1 MILKKMTLVK
11 KMPLFI
17 SLILLCTAILLPD
30 IALSNEKKLK
40 PLKDYKIFPDE
51 YSELDEI
58 PTPSSTKDEYI
69 LHNLNKSR
77 QKYLQALILI
87 ERQDT
92 ISAAQYFEEAIGF
105 LNKLVSYP
113 DIETNT
119 DYSDLAKSI
128 IEDYERMIVDIDKLN
143 DNSSFFIVRDKLFEE
158 VSNLPESGSPDIQ
171 TLELEQK
178 TALAGETIDTT
189 RVKRIGAIDLTYNAV
204 VQKNIDFLS
213 QGKGKKFFPKWLERT
228 TKWFPLMKQMAKE
241 EQIPEDMIYLSMIE
255 SGLNPN
261 AVSRAKAVGLWQFI
275 HSTGK
280 MYGLNLVPSVWV
292 DERRDPEKATRASF
306 SHLRDLYYDFQ
317 DWHLAL
323 AAYNAGPGRV
333 IRAIRRSGKVNPNFW
348 DIRDYLP
355 RETRDYVPIFIAAA
369 KITKNPQEYGF
380 DTSVLNYQDEY
391 KYDHYLLKEP
401 VSLNVIA
408 KCCGVEQE
416 MIEDLNPE
424 LINSCTP
431 PDVKEYAIKL
441 PYGSKQRFI
450 TNFATLSAEEK
461 KPWIEHKVASKETI
475 TSIANKYGVSYQEI
489 ISANDLASKNTKLNI
504 GQTVLVPVAREDFKY
519 AQYGKDSSQITFPPS
534 TKYNSHRVKKGETI
548 YTLCQKYDLDHN
560 ELRTLNA
567 IPFDTDYIEEGRILR
582 IAMFDKPK
590 SQRDPVIKKIT
601 NSKVVKHKV
610 KKGESLT
617 QIANNYGTS
626 VRTIMDL
633 NRLRSDKIYPN
644 QILKI
649 TTSKSISDV
658 ATNTSSNTSPSSAS
672 ANTKKVYHKVQRG
685 EAISTIADRYGVSVS
700 DIRNWNPSKVK
711 GSKIFYGT
719 RLVVYPGK
727 SSSYAQTKYY
737 NVRSGDTLSSIARK
751 FGVSLNTLKNNNQNI
766 NPNKLK
772 VGQKIR
778 IQ

>member
-1 MILKKMTLVK
+1 MTEKIREKVK
-11 KMPLFI
+11 KMPLFF
-17 SLILLCTAILLPD
+17 SLMLICSILLLPD
-30 IALSNEKKLK
+30 NAFSDEKKLK

-51 YSELDEI
+51 FSELDEI

-92 ISAAQYFEEAIGF
+92 SSAIQYFEEAIGF

-113 DIETNT
+113 DIETNA
-119 DYSDLAKSI
+119 DYTELAKSV
-128 IEDYERMIVDIDKLN
+128 IEDYETIVVDLDKLN

-158 VSNLPESGSPDIQ
+158 VAELNENGSPDIQ
-171 TLELEQK
+171 TIELEQK
-178 TALAGETIDTT
+178 TALAGETIDTAKT
-189 RVKRIGAIDLTYNAV
+189 KRIGKMLLTENSI

-213 QGKGKKFFPKWLERT
+213 KGKGQKFFPKWLERT

-241 EQIPEDMIYLSMIE
+241 ERIPEDIIYLSMIE

-306 SHLRDLYYDFQ
+306 THLRDLYYDFQ

-323 AAYNAGPGRV
+323 AAYNAGPGRI
-333 IRAIRRSGKVNPNFW
+333 IRAIRRSGKTNPTFW

-355 RETRDYVPIFIAAA
+355 KETRDYVPLYIAASLV
-369 KITKNPQEYGF
+369 TKDPEKYGF
-380 DTSVLNYQDEY
+380 DLSELDYQQEYNYDTY
-391 KYDHYLLKEP
+391 ILKEP
-401 VSLNVIA
+401 VSLEAIA
-408 KCCGVEQE
+408 KCCGVKSEV
-416 MIEDLNPE
+416 IKDLNPE

-450 TNFATLSAEEK
+450 TNFATLSVDEK
-461 KPWIEHKVASKETI
+461 KPWIEHKVQRRESI
-475 TSIANKYGVSYQEI
+475 NSIANKYGISYQEL
-489 ISANDLASKNTKLNI
+489 ISANGIKSKNTKLKT
-504 GQTVLVPVAREDFKY
+504 GQTLLVPLQKEDYKY
-519 AQYGKDSSQITFPPS
+519 ANYGKDSADITFPPS
-534 TKYNSHRVKKGETI
+534 TKYSSHRVKKGETI
-548 YTLCQKYDLDHN
+548 YTLSQKFDLDQN
-560 ELRTLNA
+560 ELRVLNG
-567 IPFDTDYIEEGRILR
+567 IPYDSDYIEEGRILR
-582 IAMFDKPK
+582 IAQFEKPK
-590 SQRDPVIKKIT
+590 SEREPVIKKIT

-610 KKGESLT
+610 KKGESLIE
-617 QIANNYGTS
+617 IANSYGTS
-626 VRTIMDL
+626 VRNIMDI

-649 TTSKSISDV
+649 TTNKSISDV
-658 ATNTSSNTSPSSAS
+658 AKNTSSSKSSS
-672 ANTKKVYHKVQRG
+672 STNTKKVYHKVQRG
-685 EAISTIADRYGVSVS
+685 EAISSIADRYGVSIS
-700 DIRNWNPSKVK
+700 DIRNWNPGKVK
-711 GSKIFYGT
+711 GSKIYYGT
-719 RLVVYPGK
+719 RLVIYPNK
-727 SSSYAQTKYY
+727 SSSSSQPKYY
-737 NVRSGDTLSSIARK
+737 SVRSGDTLSSIARK
-751 FGVSLNTLKNNNQNI
+751 FGVSLNNLKSKNQNI
-766 NPNKLK
+766 NPNQLK
-772 VGQKIR
+772 IGQKIR